1 MKTTAT
7 FKIDRLPVSEND
19 AVRMSSR
26 GGYKTKK
33 YKEWEEEVMLTV
45 KEQTIANSEFY
56 GVEIIYYF
64 PIYYK
69 NGNIRRKDFK
79 NMDKYAIDTVM
90 KKLRDEKGNEI
101 DDCRLSESYECKINS
116 EQEKVEISFY
126 CIG

>member
-19 AVRMSSR
+19 AVRMSYK

-45 KEQTIANSEFY
+45 KEQNIASSEFY

-64 PIYYK
+64 PLYYK
-69 NGNIRRKDFK
+69 NKNIRKKDFK

-90 KKLRDEKGNEI
+90 RKLKDEEGNSI
-101 DDCRLSESYECKINS
+101 DDCRLSESYECKIDS
-116 EQEKVEISFY
+116 EQERVEISFY

>member
-1 MKTTAT
+1 M
-7 FKIDRLPVSEND
+7 PVSEND

-45 KEQTIANSEFY
+45 KEKSIANSEFY
-56 GVEIIYYF
+56 GVEIVYYF

-69 NGNIRRKDFK
+69 NGKIRRKDFK

-90 KKLRDEKGNEI
+90 RKLKDEDGNEI
-101 DDCRLSESYECKINS
+101 DDCRLSESCECKIDS
-116 EQEKVEISFY
+116 EEEKVEISFY